1 MLLQGRQWAPFFHEN
16 PFSYDSWS
24 IGVVVSADCILD
36 SSIYCCVPTHAVC
49 LQALELL
56 LGSPNVFS
64 VDQRTKALLTNRLR
78 KEGASERD
86 IQRGLYLAGK
96 LSLVLCG
103 WDSTH
108 SPSQLVT
115 SSALS
120 QFCIYVPTES
130 KSWPLRKGDPLHRE
144 QIVKNKC
151 TLEVSSLLARK
162 SSVWLSI

>member
-1 MLLQGRQWAPFFHEN
+1 MSSVPDATSDPFLHRPEVLLQGRQWAPFFHEN

-24 IGVVVSADCILD
+24 IGVVVSADCTLD

-96 LSLVLCG
+96 LSLVICG
-103 WDSTH
+103 WDPTCLLYT
-108 SPSQLVT
+108 SPSPRDRSVT
-115 SSALS
+115 RMPSSA
-120 QFCIYVPTES
+120 
-130 KSWPLRKGDPLHRE
+130 
-144 QIVKNKC
+144 
-151 TLEVSSLLARK
+151 
-162 SSVWLSI
+162 